1 MSNMEFD
8 PAIDGMKPPGMA
20 HNVYSSLVTPRP
32 IGWISTI
39 SAAGVVNLAPF
50 SFFNMVAGGPPSV
63 MFCPNGSHADGG
75 PKDSL
80 RNVQEVP
87 EFVFNL
93 CTYDLRE
100 VMNATS
106 ANLPSSVDEMRE
118 AGIEAAPSVKV
129 RPPRV
134 AASPINLECEVI
146 QIVDLPPSDTD
157 KNTMVIGSVVQ
168 IHIADDVIVDGMV
181 DWQRLRPLARLG
193 YLDYAGLGE
202 VFTMPRPA

>member
-1 MSNMEFD
+1 MDFD
-8 PAIDGMKPPGMA
+8 PAVTGMKPPGMA

-32 IGWISTI
+32 IGWISTV
-39 SAAGVVNLAPF
+39 SMAGVTNLAPY
-50 SFFNMVAGGPPSV
+50 SFFNMVSGDPPAV
-63 MFCPNGSHADGG
+63 MFCVNGSHASGG

-80 RNVQEVP
+80 RNVQQVP

-100 VMNATS
+100 AMNVS
-106 ANLPSSVDEMRE
+106 SGNLPSSVEEMME
-118 AGIEAAPSVKV
+118 AGLEPAPSVKV

-146 QIVDLPPSDTD
+146 QIVDLPPSADD
-157 KNTMVIGSVVQ
+157 KNSMVIGRVVH
-168 IHIADDVIVDGMV
+168 IHISDEVIVDGMV

-193 YLDYAGLGE
+193 YFDYADLGD
-202 VFTMPRPA
+202 VFTMMRPS

>member
-1 MSNMEFD
+1 MEFD
-8 PAIDGMKPPGMA
+8 PAVDGMKPPGMA

-39 SAAGVVNLAPF
+39 SSAGVPNLAPF
-50 SFFNMVAGGPPSV
+50 SFFNMVAGGPPAV
-63 MFCPNGSHADGG
+63 MYCPSGSHVDGG

-80 RNVQEVP
+80 RNVMEVP

-93 CTYDLRE
+93 CTVDLLE

-106 ANLPSSVDEMRE
+106 ANLPSGVDEMEE

-146 QIVDLPPSDTD
+146 QIVDLPPSVED
-157 KNTMVIGSVVQ
+157 KNTMVIGKVVQ
-168 IHIADDVIVDGMV
+168 IHISDDVIVDGMV

-193 YLDYAGLGE
+193 YFDYAGLAE
-202 VFTMPRPA
+202 VITLRRPD

>member
-1 MSNMEFD
+1 MEFD
-8 PAIDGMKPPGMA
+8 PAVDGMKPPGMA

-50 SFFNMVAGGPPSV
+50 SFFNMVAGDPPTV
-63 MFCPNGSHADGG
+63 IYCPGGSHVDGG

-80 RNVQEVP
+80 RNVMEVP

-93 CTYDLRE
+93 CTVDLLE

-106 ANLPSSVDEMRE
+106 ANLPSGVDEMKE
-118 AGIEAAPSVKV
+118 AGIEAAPSTKV

-134 AASPINLECEVI
+134 AASPINLECEVVE
-146 QIVDLPPSDTD
+146 IVDLPPAADH
-157 KNTMVIGSVVQ
+157 KNTMVIGKAVQ
-168 IHIADDVIVDGMV
+168 IRISDDVIVDGMV
-181 DWQRLRPLARLG
+181 HWQRLRPLGRLG
-193 YLDYAGLGE
+193 YFDYAGLGE
-202 VFTMPRPA
+202 VITLPRPA

>member
-1 MSNMEFD
+1 MEFD

-20 HNVYSSLVTPRP
+20 HDVYSSLVTPRP

-39 SAAGVVNLAPF
+39 SAAGVANLAPF
-50 SFFNMVAGGPPSV
+50 SFFNMVSGGPPAV
-63 MFCPNGSHADGG
+63 IYCPNGSHADGG

-80 RNVQEVP
+80 RNVLEVP

-93 CTYDLRE
+93 CTVDLMDA
-100 VMNATS
+100 MNATS
-106 ANLPSSVDEMRE
+106 ANLPHDVDEME
-118 AGIEAAPSVKV
+118 AAGLEAAPSVKV

-146 QIVDLPPSDTD
+146 EIVDLPPAPDH
-157 KNTMVIGSVVQ
+157 KNTMVIGKVVY
-168 IHIADDVIVDGMV
+168 IRISDDVIVDGMV

-193 YLDYAGLGE
+193 YFDYAGLGD
-202 VFTMPRPA
+202 VITKLRPT